1 MLCHYGDT
9 IVHNVNN
16 NITYN
21 DENNFLLNGNL
32 IELVMN
38 FVN

>member
-16 NITYN
+16 SITYN
-21 DENNFLLNGNL
+21 DENNFLLNENL